1 MKRMKLITLSLAVLM
16 SSIVF
21 GSATAGAGLKKVSGD
36 WEKLGMRAVDMKV
49 DHDVI
54 VVTHHE
60 GFYTKVKFAIK
71 KAPIYLKN
79 INIIFGNGNNKNI
92 TFNKRFAPGTSTRI
106 IDLPGNKRIIKKI
119 KLNYK
124 SVPTAKGRGVV
135 VAWGKH

>member
-1 MKRMKLITLSLAVLM
+1 MKTLRLIGLCIALVF
-16 SSIVF
+16 SSVTI
-21 GSATAGAGLKKVSGD
+21 AANQTAKSVTGAG
-36 WEKLGMRAVDMKV
+36 WEKLGVKTVDMKA

-60 GFYTKVKFAIK
+60 GFYSKVKFVIR
-71 KAPIYLKN
+71 KAPIHLTN
-79 INIIFGNGNNKNI
+79 INIVFGNGQNKNVV
-92 TFNKRFAPGTSTRI
+92 FNKRFNAGASTRI

-124 SVPTAKGRGVV
+124 SIAAAGKGRAII